1 MFNILDYLGFKDKAE
16 NTELLHSHDGDMD
29 EVVQTLL
36 TRMHY
41 PKDVTIASPTTT
53 TTTTA
58 TTTTSTTSTNDS
70 LPTTVNS
77 SSTRF
82 RADYF
87 LDITE
92 K

>member
-41 PKDVTIASPTTT
+41 PKGVSLITTASPTTTTTT

-58 TTTTSTTSTNDS
+58 TTTSTNDS
-70 LPTTVNS
+70 SPTTVNS
-77 SSTRF
+77 TS
-82 RADYF
+82 DYV
-87 LDITE
+87 LVE